1 MKKIIYDK
9 RSGKKR
15 CLPALTF
22 LTCGKVMR

>member
-15 CLPALTF
+15 YRPALTF